1 MKQVLPGWQVGCVVG
16 IKGLAQLKT
25 NVDSGVFKVIQAC
38 AIAAYSPTTK
48 AEF

>member
-1 MKQVLPGWQVGCVVG
+1 MKQVLPGWQVGCVVS

-38 AIAAYSPTTK
+38 AIAVYSPTTK
-48 AEF
+48 VEF